1 MKPLIVSKVAFWVDD
16 LHSPSIMNTPSYV
29 ICNRNRIVLR
39 WHFVGRRPSIVHSHS
54 LGYGDL
60 VALLSSLLSSQ
71 ITCLAGMHASDAVV
85 IYWFASLMN

>member
-29 ICNRNRIVLR
+29 ICNRNCIVLR
-39 WHFVGRRPSIVHSHS
+39 WHFIGRRPSIVHSHS

-60 VALLSSLLSSQ
+60 VALLFSLLSSER
-71 ITCLAGMHASDAVV
+71 TCLAGMHASDAVV
-85 IYWFASLMN
+85 MI